1 MLKHIRA
8 GPVHVQARRSA
19 PRGISHGRGLF
30 VHKWKITR
38 GSFGRNLFRGGASIA
53 LMRTRHSA
61 PMGLLALAA
70 LAAGFT
76 GCEARGTDAAAP
88 SALPSFAS
96 AARGS
101 SVVLDAERLVAWVAD
116 ADNRAVHRV
125 DLRSREVR
133 TTELGS
139 RPEQVVRV
147 GETGLAV
154 TLRETN
160 EVALYEIEDQD
171 EAGGGA
177 LALRATTNVAPD
189 PYGLAVS
196 PRGEILVTSGWGHA
210 VTSLAADTLER
221 RFELDVAREPR
232 AVVVSPD
239 GSRAFVTHM
248 VGAQITVVTLDGE
261 EPAAFALAGLGGR
274 FKNRLDAATGAGT
287 LHPTASLAFSAA
299 LSESGARLFVPHTIE
314 QNGADTVRAIP
325 SAYGGVPVE
334 EETTFA
340 SVAVFATDRGE
351 VLGAAPSGAHPVEG
365 LLPIAVDP
373 SLGFAVAPEPA
384 ACRQARGAVIAGDA
398 LLVASQGTNQIVEL
412 DARAIDPATAVRR
425 VFAAGEGPSGID
437 ADEAT
442 GVAVTWNQ
450 ISHDVTVVHLAS
462 GATERIA
469 VSSDPLAADLAAGRR
484 LFYTE
489 RDRRIT
495 RDGRSCAGCH
505 PEGRDD
511 GVVWKLGAG
520 PRQTPMLVGRLGT
533 GPFGWLAKHDKL
545 EENMRETMTRL
556 GGTGLTEKELS
567 QLALF
572 VREGLTPPNTA
583 PRPDKAEDPE
593 AARLVARG
601 DMLFHSGEVGC
612 SSCHTQG
619 HEMSD
624 RAVHIV
630 GTRSRNDTTDG
641 YRTPPLIFVGGTA
654 PYYHDGRY
662 PTLEALLADNL
673 DRMGQTSHLPPED
686 LSALAAY
693 LRTL

>member
-1 MLKHIRA
+1 MGESTEAH
-8 GPVHVQARRSA
+8 A
-19 PRGISHGRGLF
+19 PA
-30 VHKWKITR
+30 T
-38 GSFGRNLFRGGASIA
+38 
-53 LMRTRHSA
+53 
-61 PMGLLALAA
+61 
-70 LAAGFT
+70 
-76 GCEARGTDAAAP
+76 
-88 SALPSFAS
+88 LPSFAA

-101 SVVLDAERLVAWVAD
+101 SVVLDGERLVAWVAD

-125 DLRSREVR
+125 DLRSREVH
-133 TTELGS
+133 TTELPG
-139 RPEQVVRV
+139 RPEQIARV
-147 GETGLAV
+147 GDAGLAV
-154 TLRETN
+154 TLREKN
-160 EVALYEIEDQD
+160 QVALYAIEDQD
-171 EAGGGA
+171 APGGGA
-177 LALRATTNVAPD
+177 LELRAVAEVAPD

-196 PRGEILVTSGWGHA
+196 PRGEILVTSGWGHT

-232 AVVVSPD
+232 TVVVSPD

-248 VGAQITVVTLDGE
+248 IGGKITVITLDGE
-261 EPAAFALAGLGGR
+261 EPAAFAMEGLGGR
-274 FKNRLDAATGAGT
+274 FKNRLDNAMGAGT
-287 LHPTASLAFSAA
+287 LHPTASLAFAAA
-299 LSESGARLFVPHTIE
+299 LSPSGARLFVPHTIE
-314 QNGADTVRAIP
+314 QNGADTTRSIP

-351 VLGAAPSGAHPVEG
+351 VLGAAPSGAHPVDG

-384 ACRQARGAVIAGDA
+384 GCRQARGAVIAGDA
-398 LLVASQGTNQIVEL
+398 LLVASQGTNQIIEL
-412 DARAIDPATAVRR
+412 DARALDPATAVRR

-442 GVAVTWNQ
+442 GVAITWNQ

-462 GATERIA
+462 GAAERIP
-469 VSSDPLAADLAAGRR
+469 VSDDPLTADVAAGRR

-495 RDGRSCAGCH
+495 RDGRACAGCH

-520 PRQTPMLVGRLGT
+520 PRQTPMLVGRLAT
-533 GPFGWLAKHDKL
+533 GPYGWLGKHDKL
-545 EENMRETMTRL
+545 EENMRETMSRL
-556 GGTGLTEKELS
+556 GGTGLTEKELH
-567 QLALF
+567 QLATF
-572 VREGLTPPNTA
+572 VREGLVAPNKA
-583 PRPDKAEDPE
+583 PRPDSATDAEAD
-593 AARLVARG
+593 RLVARG
-601 DMLFHSGEVGC
+601 NELFHSGEVGC
-612 SSCHTQG
+612 SSCHTPG

-630 GTRSRNDTTDG
+630 GTRSKSDTTDG
-641 YRTPPLIFVGGTA
+641 YRTPPLVFVGGTA

-673 DRMGQTSHLPPED
+673 DRMGQTSQLPPED
-686 LSALAAY
+686 LRALAAY